1 MKLVAGREVGVD
13 QLEKFLTDV
22 GLYCLAEWRVEPNGI
37 SSPLSSLGGSWIVFE
52 HMIMATPLKSLLV
65 VPFCIIKY
73 GF

>member
-22 GLYCLAEWRVEPNGI
+22 GLYCLAKRGVEPDGI
-37 SSPLSSLGGSWIVFE
+37 SSPISSFWGSWIVFKD
-52 HMIMATPLKSLLV
+52 MIMAAPLKSLLV
-65 VPFCIIKY
+65 VPFCIIEY